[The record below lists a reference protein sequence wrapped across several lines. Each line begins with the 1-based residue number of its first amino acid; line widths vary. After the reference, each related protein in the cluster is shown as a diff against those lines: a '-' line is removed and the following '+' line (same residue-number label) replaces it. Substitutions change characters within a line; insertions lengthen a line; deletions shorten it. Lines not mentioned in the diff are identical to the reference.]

1 MCSWGIFAG
10 VEIETEAEGEETE
23 TGRQSDQETERT
35 NKAEKTMM
43 LRLTFQRVHGSLCNW

>member
-43 LRLTFQRVHGSLCNW
+43 LRLTFQRVHVSLCNW